1 MGSPER
7 GEVPMRSPGPVERW
21 KARCRSIGVAGL
33 DPCPNEVPGPARD
46 CIARMLAGRDV
57 LAGALQLDAEL
68 RCHTSRSVMMVRSGR
83 DIGL

>member
-1 MGSPER
+1 
-7 GEVPMRSPGPVERW
+7 
-21 KARCRSIGVAGL
+21 
-33 DPCPNEVPGPARD
+33 
-46 CIARMLAGRDV
+46 MLAGRDV